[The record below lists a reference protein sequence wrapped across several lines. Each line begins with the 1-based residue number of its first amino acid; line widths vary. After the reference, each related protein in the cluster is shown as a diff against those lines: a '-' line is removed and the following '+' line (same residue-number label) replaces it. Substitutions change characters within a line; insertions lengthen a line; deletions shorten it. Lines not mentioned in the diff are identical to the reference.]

1 MKRRTI
7 QGYTLDEDTRL
18 MLKAAGGDKT
28 AYARLYKKYFAA
40 VVSFVLSLG
49 KSYESP
55 QDIAQDVFA
64 RIWQHRGK
72 YRPAAAFRTYL
83 FGCAKNVLR
92 ESQFKTSR
100 EKALGISD
108 FSLPAS
114 SSSQSSAI
122 NYTADT
128 IEKLK
133 KLIAQL
139 PDKQRQ
145 TFELVY
151 VSSYSAS
158 DAARILH
165 CSAQSIYSNLHRARK
180 ELRRLMNGS
189 YTQTMPGKQKLS
201 ARKTKMRPF

>member
-1 MKRRTI
+1 LKRRTI
-7 QGYTLDEDTRL
+7 QGYTLDEDARL

-28 AYARLYKKYFAA
+28 AYARLYKKYFAT
-40 VVSFVLSLG
+40 VVSYVLSLD

-92 ESQFKTSR
+92 ESKFKTSR

-108 FSLPAS
+108 SSLLAS
-114 SSSQSSAI
+114 SLSQSSAI